1 MSRDALI
8 ALQLRRGLV
17 YRDASGW
24 RILDRFAGVD
34 VFDDEARGFA
44 SEDEAI
50 LGLCFDAEEFA
61 DYHAAPL
68 AATLQGETTCVN

>member
-1 MSRDALI
+1 MPRNDLV

-17 YRDASGW
+17 YRHASGW

-34 VFDDEARGFA
+34 VFDDEAEGFA

-50 LGLCFDAEEFA
+50 LGLCFDAECFA
-61 DYHAAPL
+61 DYHAA
-68 AATLQGETTCVN
+68 